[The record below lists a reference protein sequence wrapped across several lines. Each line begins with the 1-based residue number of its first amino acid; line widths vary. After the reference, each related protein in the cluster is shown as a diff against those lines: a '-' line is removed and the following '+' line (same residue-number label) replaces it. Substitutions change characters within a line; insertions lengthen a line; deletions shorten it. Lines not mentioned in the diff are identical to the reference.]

1 MLLPSAGDA
10 AAWFVET
17 ARAAV
22 RSGARLDA
30 DAVQLLMSLAPDD
43 PVVPVAIDRLASDP
57 RPAGASEPGTGN
69 PERGTGN
76 PERGTGNPEH
86 GTRNPERGTDVSLAE
101 VARHATARLR
111 DVVAAGDEA
120 AARETVTALET
131 EVLRVYRP
139 ARGLGRFE
147 DDVAVALAM
156 LAAYDV
162 GDDQT
167 HLMMAEELMLGVVRR
182 DWTSRADRGL
192 AANCEA
198 AVALAALASR
208 TGKAEYRERAF
219 EVMLGYAAT
228 YRELGVDA
236 APYVSAL
243 QAIS

>member
-17 ARAAV
+17 AHAAV

-57 RPAGASEPGTGN
+57 RPARTSEPGTGN
-69 PERGTGN
+69 PEHGTGN
-76 PERGTGNPEH
+76 LER

-101 VARHATARLR
+101 VARHATTRLR